1 MREELNRLVKNKSFN
16 HSYNKIYICER
27 RNIYLNNMKLIVR
40 SIDVIKR
47 YNCFMSVGDAG
58 FILSVIKLM
67 KTNGIDDIYF
77 EVKNDFVVF
86 FDIPKPCQINEDY
99 FNLTEINSFANKS
112 ISRIVQSTRFEHN
125 RLVDFLSLYEPKTAL
140 LFLQYIRFNEMLGIY
155 DFDNVLYKY
164 ILKLDKEI
172 GFSDLNNFRYISNA
186 VRYLFSL
193 TEIEIESK
201 IN

>member
-1 MREELNRLVKNKSFN
+1 MREELNRLVKNISFDHN
-16 HSYNKIYICER
+16 YNKIYICER
-27 RNIYLNNMKLIVR
+27 RKIYLNNMKLIGR

-47 YNCFMSVGDAG
+47 HNCFMSDGDAG

-67 KTNGIDDIYF
+67 KSNGIDDVYF
-77 EVKNDFVVF
+77 EIKNDFVVF
-86 FDIPKPCQINEDY
+86 FDVPQSCQINEDY
-99 FNLTEINSFANKS
+99 FNLSEINSFANKS
-112 ISRIVQSTRFEHN
+112 ISRIVKSERFEHT

-140 LFLQYIRFNEMLGIY
+140 YFLQYIRYNRMLSLCEI
-155 DFDNVLYKY
+155 DNVLYKY

-172 GFSDLNNFRYISNA
+172 GFSNLNNFRYISNA